1 MVKTSRYSV
10 PAYSYLSD
18 SSSKLGQL
26 IQHGNRLREL
36 ESQLTAHLGAPLNQ
50 HCRIANYAN
59 NTLTLHTDSPGW
71 AAKLRFITPD
81 ILNFMRNKCH
91 LSEIKTVR
99 IRIII
104 PDMKPAK
111 NAKHLTLSQTTAD
124 HIKEVALSITDEGL
138 RQSLLKLSEHR
149 K

>member
-18 SSSKLGQL
+18 SCSNLGQL
-26 IQHGNRLREL
+26 IQHGARLREL
-36 ESQLTAHLGAPLNQ
+36 ECQLTAHLGPPLNR

-81 ILNFMRNKCH
+81 ILNFMRNNCH

-99 IRIII
+99 IRIMI
-104 PDMKPAK
+104 PDTKPVK
-111 NAKHLTLSQTTAD
+111 TSKHLALSQTTAG
-124 HIKEVALSITDEGL
+124 HIKEVASSMSDEGL
-138 RQSLLKLSEHR
+138 RQSLFRLSEHR